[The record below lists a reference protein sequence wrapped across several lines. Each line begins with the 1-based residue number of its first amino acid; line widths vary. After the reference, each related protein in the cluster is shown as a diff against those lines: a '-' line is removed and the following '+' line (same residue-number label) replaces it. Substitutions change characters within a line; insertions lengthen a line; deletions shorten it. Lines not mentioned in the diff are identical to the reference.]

1 MLITCPTCAAGYD
14 VPDHALEQHVQTLR
28 CTHCT
33 TEWSVAGSDA
43 SQREQGGAPAPFSLP
58 PGQPLM
64 ADPSSHTRPAPMS
77 AASMSAASVVA
88 EAAPPIGEQNG
99 RNQDGRALLA
109 GGAASSLGSTKKNP
123 PSLATLLVAWAVS
136 LLLVGAAGGA
146 AYHWRS
152 SVVTFWPPSQSVFLA
167 LGVR

>member
-1 MLITCPTCAAGYD
+1 
-14 VPDHALEQHVQTLR
+14 
-28 CTHCT
+28 
-33 TEWSVAGSDA
+33 
-43 SQREQGGAPAPFSLP
+43 
-58 PGQPLM
+58 
-64 ADPSSHTRPAPMS
+64 MS
-77 AASMSAASVVA
+77 AASVSAASVVA
-88 EAAPPIGEQNG
+88 EAAPPIGDQDGRNQDG

-109 GGAASSLGSTKKNP
+109 DGAASGLGSTKKNP

-152 SVVTFWPPSQSVFLA
+152 SIVTFWPPSQSVFLA